1 MFSVSNFL
9 TRFILLLCLLQV
21 SACSSLSYLFHTSS
35 GHLQVMSQR
44 QSIEALI
51 EDDATESD
59 DKKALQDVLRIREF
73 ASHELSLPNNKS
85 YTSYVALNRDYV
97 TWAVFA
103 AEPYS
108 LQAKTW
114 CFIVVGCVPYRG
126 YFSHQKAL
134 DFSLQ
139 LQQQGYETYVGP
151 VPAYSTLGWFS
162 DPVLSSML
170 NHGQV
175 ATAEYIFHELA
186 HQQLYIK
193 NDPSFNEA
201 FATAVGQL
209 GVSRWLIAEGKQNTL
224 ENYID
229 LNDNKIEIYEIIG
242 NLRKQLTDIYLSDD
256 ISFKQTHKE
265 KALKTYHRVMTE
277 KLNSWGRYDQYKK
290 WLLEDIN
297 NAKLN
302 AFSTYRKLV
311 PQFLALYERCGN
323 SLNKFYSTIDNMKAL
338 DKQQRLEQLKNGQC

>member
-1 MFSVSNFL
+1 MFILRNVL
-9 TRFILLLCLLQV
+9 TRIILLTGLLQI
-21 SACSSLSYLFHTSS
+21 SACSSLGYLFHTSS
-35 GHLQVMSQR
+35 GHLQMMSQR
-44 QSIEALI
+44 QSIETLI
-51 EDDATESD
+51 EDEEIQSE

-73 ASHELSLPNNKS
+73 ASRELSLPNNKS

-108 LQAKTW
+108 TQAKTW

-126 YFSHQKAL
+126 YFNYQKAL
-134 DFSLQ
+134 DFSSQ
-139 LQQQGYETYVGP
+139 LQQQGYETYIGP

-193 NDPSFNEA
+193 DDSSFNEA

-209 GVSRWLIAEGKQNTL
+209 GVSRWLNAEGKQDIL
-224 ENYID
+224 ENYIA
-229 LNDNKIEIYEIIG
+229 LNKNKLEIYAIVG
-242 NLRKQLTDIYLSDD
+242 DLRAQLTDIYRLDD
-256 ISFKQTHKE
+256 VDFKRTQKE
-265 KALKTYHRVMTE
+265 LALKTYQQVMTD
-277 KLNSWGRYDQYKK
+277 KLHSWDRYEQYKK
-290 WLLEDIN
+290 WLLNDIN

-311 PQFLALYERCGN
+311 PKFLALYERCD
-323 SLNKFYSTIDNMKAL
+323 SDFKKFYSAIDDMKVL
-338 DKQQRLEQLKNGQC
+338 NKQQRLDVLNNSQC